1 MLGLKTSFGETLLG
15 ENSLGETLLGENS
28 LGETSFRELLF
39 RGNLGKICSG
49 KSRSG
54 KCCLEN
60 CCSTLQPFVF
70 SLANSIISPCFTNH
84 FTKDGTVVTV
94 HNNIT
99 MLFPYALAGFETKV

>member
-1 MLGLKTSFGETLLG
+1 
-15 ENSLGETLLGENS
+15 
-28 LGETSFRELLF
+28 
-39 RGNLGKICSG
+39 
-49 KSRSG
+49 
-54 KCCLEN
+54 LEN